1 MRGSYQLLGGSWCP
15 VGGCERSSSEW
26 LVHVN
31 RRHNGSWVQRYEN
44 GVPVTGLVSIADDGT
59 RGTTVQFLA
68 GEALRTAGR
77 VSPRHLVQLTA
88 MWRQLAV
95 DLNDDASG
103 TA

>member
-1 MRGSYQLLGGSWCP
+1 L
-15 VGGCERSSSEW
+15 